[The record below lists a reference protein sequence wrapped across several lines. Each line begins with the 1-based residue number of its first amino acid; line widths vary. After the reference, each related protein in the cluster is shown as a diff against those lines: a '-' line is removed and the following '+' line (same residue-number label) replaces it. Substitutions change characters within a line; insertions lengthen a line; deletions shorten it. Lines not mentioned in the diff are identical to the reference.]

1 MSRQKHQ
8 HVGTGKQRPRA
19 QDRRALAPLVAW
31 TRASRNRLLLRLLV
45 ILIAALAIGTVLGI
59 VLGTRQP
66 ARHAPNLPRPPL
78 IAEKPPVIVPPSGP
92 PKSAPRITEGRLA
105 GSLELLPAA
114 PEPRPAVGAAPAVP
128 RPASGPR
135 LITAQKDPNVV
146 YEEAVEEPGPRR
158 AVPVSPGAGPPHVAS
173 ERKPTLLAALAHLT
187 IKPSEG
193 PQPAWL
199 QHALAMPDIRGRP
212 MVALVI
218 DDAGVDRKRTE
229 RAMHLP
235 PRVTMSFLPYAQEVA
250 KQVQEA
256 KALGHEIIVHVP
268 MEPENASVDAGPN
281 VLRVKDSGEEIERR
295 LDWDLSRFAD
305 YVGINNHM
313 GSKFTQDAQGMRVV
327 LEALKARGL
336 LFLDSR
342 TTPASVAAKLARE
355 LGLPTLERDVFLDNV
370 DSREAIA
377 ARLAEVE
384 RIARRDGYV
393 IAIGHPRDAT
403 LDVLERWTGEANAH
417 GLALVPLSA
426 VMRALIAVEPEQAK
440 LSQTRG

>member
-1 MSRQKHQ
+1 
-8 HVGTGKQRPRA
+8 VPRA
-19 QDRRALAPLVAW
+19 QGRRGRTPLAAW
-31 TRASRNRLLLRLLV
+31 TRALRNRLTPWPV
-45 ILIAALAIGTVLGI
+45 VVLIAALALGTILGI
-59 VLGTRQP
+59 LLGTRQS
-66 ARHAPNLPRPPL
+66 AQQAQSVPRPPVV
-78 IAEKPPVIVPPSGP
+78 AEKPAVIVPSSGP
-92 PKSAPRITEGRLA
+92 PKSASPIAKGRLA
-105 GSLELLPAA
+105 GPLALLPEE
-114 PEPRPAVGAAPAVP
+114 PEPRPDAGAEPTAPRA
-128 RPASGPR
+128 ANGPR
-135 LITAQKDPNVV
+135 LITAQKDPSVV

-158 AVPVSPGAGPPHVAS
+158 AMPAPPGAGPPHPVA

-250 KQVQEA
+250 KQAQEA

-268 MEPENASVDAGPN
+268 MEPENASVDPGPN

-295 LDWDLSRFAD
+295 LEWDLSRFAD

-342 TTPASVAAKLARE
+342 TTPASVGARLARE

-370 DSREAIA
+370 DSREEVS

-384 RIARRDGYV
+384 RIARRDGYA

-403 LDVLERWTGEANAH
+403 LDVLERWTGEARAH
-417 GLALVPLSA
+417 GLALAPLSA
-426 VMRALIAVEPEQAK
+426 VMRALIAVQPEQAE
-440 LSQTRG
+440 LSQSHG

>member
-1 MSRQKHQ
+1 M
-8 HVGTGKQRPRA
+8 
-19 QDRRALAPLVAW
+19 APLAAW
-31 TRASRNRLLLRLLV
+31 TRAFRNRVPPRLLV
-45 ILIAALAIGTVLGI
+45 ILIAALALGAILGI
-59 VLGTRQP
+59 VLGTRQS
-66 ARHAPNLPRPPL
+66 AKQVESVPRPSV
-78 IAEKPPVIVPPSGP
+78 IAEAPAVIALPSGS
-92 PKSAPRITEGRLA
+92 PKSAPPIAKGRLA
-105 GSLELLPAA
+105 GPLALLPAE
-114 PEPRPAVGAAPAVP
+114 PEPRPAAGEVLTAPRATN
-128 RPASGPR
+128 GPR
-135 LITAQKDPNVV
+135 LITAEKNPSVV

-158 AVPVSPGAGPPHVAS
+158 AMPAAPGAGPPHPGA
-173 ERKPTLLAALAHLT
+173 ERKPTLLAALEHLT

-235 PRVTMSFLPYAQEVA
+235 PGVTMSFLPYAQEVA
-250 KQVQEA
+250 RQVQEA

-268 MEPENASVDAGPN
+268 MEPENASVDPGPN
-281 VLRVKDSGEEIERR
+281 ALRVKDSGEEIERR
-295 LDWDLSRFAD
+295 LEWDLSRFAD

-313 GSKFTQDAQGMRVV
+313 GSKFTQDAQGMRIV
-327 LEALKARGL
+327 LEALKSRGL

-342 TTPASVAAKLARE
+342 TTPASVGAKLARE

-370 DSREAIA
+370 DSREAIS

-403 LDVLERWTGEANAH
+403 LDVLERWTGDAGAH

-426 VMRALIAVEPEQAK
+426 VMRALIAVQPEQAK
-440 LSQTRG
+440 LSQTHG

>member
-1 MSRQKHQ
+1 
-8 HVGTGKQRPRA
+8 
-19 QDRRALAPLVAW
+19 L
-31 TRASRNRLLLRLLV
+31 RNRLPPRLPV
-45 ILIAALAIGTVLGI
+45 TIMAALALGTILGI

-66 ARHAPNLPRPPL
+66 ARHAPDAARAPV
-78 IAEKPPVIVPPSGP
+78 IAEKPAVVAPPSGP
-92 PKSAPRITEGRLA
+92 PKSAPPITRGRLA
-105 GSLELLPAA
+105 GPLELLA
-114 PEPRPAVGAAPAVP
+114 PEPEREPAAAPAVP
-128 RPASGPR
+128 RPGNGPR
-135 LITAQKDPNVV
+135 LITAQKDPSVV

-158 AVPVSPGAGPPHVAS
+158 VVQVPPGAEPPRVAS
-173 ERKPTLLAALAHLT
+173 ERKPTLLSALAHLT
-187 IKPSEG
+187 IRPSEG

-250 KQVQEA
+250 KQVQDA

-268 MEPENASVDAGPN
+268 MEPENSSVDPGPN

-295 LDWDLSRFAD
+295 LEWDLSRFAD

-377 ARLAEVE
+377 ARLDEVG
-384 RIARRDGYV
+384 RIARRDGYA

-403 LDVLERWTGEANAH
+403 LDVLERWTGEASAH

-440 LSQTRG
+440 LSQTGG

>member
-1 MSRQKHQ
+1 M
-8 HVGTGKQRPRA
+8 PRA
-19 QDRRALAPLVAW
+19 QGRRGRTPLAAWIRAL
-31 TRASRNRLLLRLLV
+31 RNRLTPWPVV
-45 ILIAALAIGTVLGI
+45 ILIAALALGTLLGI
-59 VLGTRQP
+59 LLGTRQS
-66 ARHAPNLPRPPL
+66 AQQAQSVPRPPVV
-78 IAEKPPVIVPPSGP
+78 AEKPAVIVPPSGP
-92 PKSAPRITEGRLA
+92 PKSASPIAKGRLA
-105 GSLELLPAA
+105 GPLALLPEE
-114 PEPRPAVGAAPAVP
+114 PEPRPAAGAEPTVP
-128 RPASGPR
+128 RAANGPR
-135 LITAQKDPNVV
+135 LITAQKDQSVV

-158 AVPVSPGAGPPHVAS
+158 AMPAPPGAGPPHPGA

-250 KQVQEA
+250 KQAQEA

-268 MEPENASVDAGPN
+268 MEPENASVDPGPN

-295 LDWDLSRFAD
+295 LEWDLSRFAD

-313 GSKFTQDAQGMRVV
+313 GSKFTQDGQGMRVV

-342 TTPASVAAKLARE
+342 TTPASVGARLARE

-370 DSREAIA
+370 DSREEVS

-384 RIARRDGYV
+384 RIARRDGYA

-403 LDVLERWTGEANAH
+403 LDVLERWAGDARAH

-426 VMRALIAVEPEQAK
+426 VMRALIAVQPEQAK